1 MANKPKD
8 RGRRAEHRV
17 VKLHADIG
25 VETKRVPLSGVLGGE
40 FRDDIVLPYG
50 RGEIKMRRGATGWK
64 TLKVWMKDTQAM
76 FLLEDRTLPLVVLPW
91 ATYADFVQR
100 LYGQRDTLPP
110 TEDA

>member
-25 VETKRVPLSGVLGGE
+25 VNAKRVLGSGVFGGE
-40 FRDDIVLPYG
+40 FSDDIDLPYG
-50 RGEIKMRRGATGWK
+50 KGEVKMRKGATGWK
-64 TLKVWMKDTQAM
+64 TLKTWMKDTQAM